1 LAAKPTLLTNTI
13 QAPSYKKREQLLMS
27 QNLLFKSRVVPV
39 VEIQRA
45 NLAIPLADALLAGGI
60 DVIEITLRTEA
71 ALESIAIIA
80 KERPQL
86 VVAAGTVLNAN
97 HLDASI
103 KAGAKIIFSPGNTAS
118 LLKQA
123 QQCGVPFFPGVAT
136 PSEVM
141 HCLEHG
147 ITNMKLFPADAINSL
162 KLLKAFSSPLAQ
174 ARFIP
179 TGGINENNIH
189 EFVVQANVLAVGASA
204 VAPRDSIQRADWIGI
219 TQRAKTL
226 LGLAATI

>member
-1 LAAKPTLLTNTI
+1 MN
-13 QAPSYKKREQLLMS
+13 QA
-27 QNLLFKSRVVPV
+27 LLFKSRVVPV
-39 VEIQRA
+39 VEIPSA
-45 NLAIPLADALLAGGI
+45 AAALPLADALLAGGI
-60 DVIEITLRTEA
+60 DIIEITLRTEA
-71 ALESIAIIA
+71 ALEAIAIIA

-86 VVAAGTVLNAN
+86 IVAAGTVLNSA
-97 HLDASI
+97 HLVAAI
-103 KAGAKIIFSPGNTAS
+103 KAGAKIIFSPGSTPN
-118 LLKQA
+118 LLKDA
-123 QQCGVPFFPGVAT
+123 QGCGVPFFPGVAT

-162 KLLKAFSSPLAQ
+162 KLLKAFSGPLAQ

-189 EFVVQANVLAVGASA
+189 EFVVQSNVLAVGASA
-204 VAPRDSIQRADWIGI
+204 VAPKDLIQRADWAGI

-226 LGLAATI
+226 LGLAATV